1 MEFTTTTRGVP
12 ALVINGFKY
21 VVNRKNPNLFK
32 LIRTFQ
38 QQEASTHM
46 TILQLATGGRS
57 HPRKKR
63 CVEMDRRIET
73 MMQSFEDSTI
83 SLTDYLSGLSYL
95 VGASVKRFGCI
106 LKLKDLVV

>member
-1 MEFTTTTRGVP
+1 MEFTTTTRGPP

-21 VVNRKNPNLFK
+21 VVNRKNPNLFE

-38 QQEASTHM
+38 QEEASTHM

-57 HPRKKR
+57 RLRKKR

-73 MMQSFEDSTI
+73 MMR
-83 SLTDYLSGLSYL
+83 GLKTPQL
-95 VGASVKRFGCI
+95 A
-106 LKLKDLVV
+106 